1 MKVVNVT
8 LFGERI
14 FADIINLEKLL
25 WIIQADSEWHH
36 SVLVRGRQ
44 RGIPLI
50 HIRETHRG
58 EGVVQTD
65 EQRLE
70 RAAPRNW
77 KKQRAAFPLELPE
90 RA

>member
-1 MKVVNVT
+1 M
-8 LFGERI
+8 RSS
-14 FADIINLEKLL
+14 
-25 WIIQADSEWHH
+25 WIIKVALDPMTR
-36 SVLVRGRQ
+36 VLVRGRQ

-70 RAAPRNW
+70 RAVPRNW
-77 KKQRAAFPLELPE
+77 KKQRAASPLELPE
-90 RA
+90 RV

>member
-44 RGIPLI
+44 RRIPLI
-50 HIRETHRG
+50 HIRKHIE

-70 RAAPRNW
+70 ASSPQKLEEA
-77 KKQRAAFPLELPE
+77 KSSFPLELPE